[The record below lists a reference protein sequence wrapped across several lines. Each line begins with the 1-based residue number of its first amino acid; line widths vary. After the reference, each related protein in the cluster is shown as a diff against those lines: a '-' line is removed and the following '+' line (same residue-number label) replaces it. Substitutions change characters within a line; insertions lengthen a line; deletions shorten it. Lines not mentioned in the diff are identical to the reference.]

1 VRTSDQKFRTPKDT
15 SPYSYSQALD
25 KLITQHILPMAK
37 MSPWQDFRDEEL
49 WTLDVNDVLE
59 ANLKNLEKIYNK
71 YILAVKKYITL
82 EDIHSI
88 VNLHGQ
94 MEVPLEILKY
104 CFAMSK
110 MTVTDESKDYKKYF

>member
-1 VRTSDQKFRTPKDT
+1 
-15 SPYSYSQALD
+15 
-25 KLITQHILPMAK
+25 MAK